1 MDLYKTVEDI
11 REVLEEKRK
20 QLELTFIEEDHMYF
34 MKDTK
39 GVIRNN
45 FPSVSKVIKHFYTP
59 FDAEGKALQMSDG
72 DKVKQQILLE
82 KWKASGE
89 YSTNMGSRVHYL
101 LESETISRFG
111 DYKDVRE
118 PIFEC
123 DDDQVKRSD
132 EMVVAG
138 NKFLDVMT
146 ERGAILLD
154 TEMVLGDPELGYT
167 GQPDKVWLMANK
179 SGDGFGMV
187 ITDWKTNQPKNFQI
201 QPYTKKM
208 LHPFNNYHDTALGHY
223 YLQLPLYGR
232 LIVKMLEGT
241 KYEDLKLLGC
251 VVVLLKDDGTYEEF
265 KVPYEITQTILKMNI
280 QNYLA

>member
-1 MDLYKTVEDI
+1 MDLYNTVEEI
-11 REVLEEKRK
+11 REVLEKRR
-20 QLELTFIEEDHMYF
+20 QELELTFIEEDHMYF
-34 MKDTK
+34 MRDTNGK
-39 GVIRNN
+39 LRNN
-45 FPSVSKVIKHFYTP
+45 FPSVSKVIKNFYTP
-59 FDAEGKALQMSDG
+59 FDAEGKSLQMADG

-123 DDDQVKRSD
+123 DDDQIKRSD
-132 EMVVAG
+132 KMVAAG
-138 NKFLDVMT
+138 NKFLDMMT

-167 GQPDKVWLMANK
+167 GQPDKVWLIMNK

-208 LHPFNNYHDTALGHY
+208 LHPFNNYHDTALSHY

-232 LIVKMLEGT
+232 LIVKMLRGT

-251 VVVLLKDDGTYEEF
+251 VVVLLKDDGTFEEY
-265 KVPYEITQTILKMNI
+265 KVPYEITQTILRMDI
-280 QNYLA
+280 QNYLK